1 MSFETFQTIIIIIA
15 AISLFVY
22 GLQSFSHEI
31 ENFGVERL
39 QKWIGKITK
48 LPLGVF
54 LLGGIITAVV
64 QSSTMVSSLTVS
76 LVSSGVLSFKDS
88 LLILLGT
95 NVGTTST
102 GWIVTFQSN
111 LLGPIFIVLGTLIS
125 MIPTRIATLGKSI
138 FYFGFI
144 FFSLTFISQ
153 AMEPLRNDPLLV
165 EILSKASNPLL
176 GILYGIVI
184 TVIIQSSS
192 VVVGLVI
199 VLISQ
204 GVITL
209 DSAIPIVVGAN
220 IGTTSTALL
229 VSFKLSPLSRLT
241 ALSASTFN
249 LIGVLLLLPFL
260 GALERFVESVASNPT
275 VQVALAFTISNT
287 LTSVFFL
294 IFLNPTVRLLKKHR
308 WYKEYEASLGVGI
321 QQ

>member
-31 ENFGVERL
+31 ENLGVEKL
-39 QKWIGKITK
+39 QKWIGRITAV
-48 LPLGVF
+48 PMGGF
-54 LLGGIITAVV
+54 LLGGVVTAII

-76 LVSSGVLSFKDS
+76 LVSSGVLTFKDS

-111 LLGPIFIVLGTLIS
+111 LLGPVFIVLGTLIS
-125 MIPTRIATLGKSI
+125 MIPTKIATLGKSI

-153 AMEPLRNDPLLV
+153 SMEPLRNDPLLV
-165 EILSKASNPLL
+165 EILSKASNPFL

-229 VSFKLSPLSRLT
+229 VSLKLSPLSRLT

-249 LIGVLLLLPFL
+249 LVGVLILLPFL
-260 GALERFVESVASNPT
+260 NALERFVEGVSVNPAI
-275 VQVALAFTISNT
+275 QVALAFTISNT

-294 IFLNPTVRLLKKHR
+294 IFLSPTVRLLQKHK
-308 WYKEYEASLGVGI
+308 WYKEVQNGLE
-321 QQ
+321 

>member
-1 MSFETFQTIIIIIA
+1 MSFQTFQTIIIIIA

-22 GLQSFSHEI
+22 GLQSFSQEI
-31 ENFGVERL
+31 ESFGVEKL
-39 QKWIGKITK
+39 QKWIGKVTSV
-48 LPLGVF
+48 PLGGF
-54 LLGGIITAVV
+54 FLGGAITAVV

-76 LVSSGVLSFKDS
+76 LVSSGVLTFKDS

-95 NVGTTST
+95 NVGTTAT
-102 GWIVTFQSN
+102 GWIVTLQSN

-144 FFSLTFISQ
+144 FFSLSFISQ

-165 EILSKASNPLL
+165 ETLSKASNPFL

-199 VLISQ
+199 ILITQ

-220 IGTTSTALL
+220 VGTTSTALL
-229 VSFKLSPLSRLT
+229 VSLKLSPLSKLT

-249 LIGVLLLLPFL
+249 LVGVLLILPFL
-260 GALERFVESVASNPT
+260 NALERLVENVTANPAI
-275 VQVALAFTISNT
+275 QVALAFTISNT
-287 LTSVFFL
+287 VTSVFFL
-294 IFLNPTVRLLKKHR
+294 IFLNPTLRLLKKHK
-308 WYKEYEASLGVGI
+308 WYKEAGASA
-321 QQ
+321 

>member
-1 MSFETFQTIIIIIA
+1 MTFETFQTFILIIA

-22 GLQSFSHEI
+22 GLQSFSQEI
-31 ENFGVERL
+31 ENLGVDRL
-39 QKWIGKITK
+39 QKWIGKITSI
-48 LPLGVF
+48 PMGGF
-54 LLGGIITAVV
+54 LLGGVVTAII

-76 LVSSGVLSFKDS
+76 LVSSGVITFKES

-95 NVGTTST
+95 NIGTTST
-102 GWIVTFQSN
+102 GWIVSFQSY

-125 MIPTRIATLGKSI
+125 MIPTRIATIGKSI

-144 FFSLTFISQ
+144 FFSLSFISQ
-153 AMEPLRNDPLLV
+153 AMEPLRNNPMLI
-165 EILSKASNPLL
+165 EILSKASNPFL

-199 VLISQ
+199 ILISQ
-204 GVITL
+204 GIITL
-209 DSAIPIVVGAN
+209 ESAIPIVVGAN
-220 IGTTSTALL
+220 VGTTSTALL

-249 LIGVLLLLPFL
+249 LVGVLLLLPFL
-260 GALERFVESVASNPT
+260 GILEWFVESVTLNPT
-275 VQVALAFTISNT
+275 IQVALAFTVSNT

-294 IFLNPTVRLLKKHR
+294 IFLNPTMRLLQKHK
-308 WYKEYEASLGVGI
+308 WYKESL
-321 QQ
+321 QSKTS

>member
-22 GLQSFSHEI
+22 GLQSFSQEI
-31 ENFGVERL
+31 ENFGVEKL
-39 QKWIGKITK
+39 QNWIGKITAV
-48 LPLGVF
+48 PLGGF

-76 LVSSGVLSFKDS
+76 LVSSGVLAFKDS

-95 NVGTTST
+95 NVGTTAT
-102 GWIVTFQSN
+102 GWIVTLQSH
-111 LLGPIFIVLGTLIS
+111 LLGPVFIVLGTLIS
-125 MIPTRIATLGKSI
+125 MIPTRISTLGKSI

-144 FFSLTFISQ
+144 FFSLSFISQ
-153 AMEPLRNDPLLV
+153 AMEPLRSNPLLIEV
-165 EILSKASNPLL
+165 LSKASNPFL
-176 GILYGIVI
+176 GILYGIII

-199 VLISQ
+199 VLITQ

-220 IGTTSTALL
+220 VGTTSTALL
-229 VSFKLSPLSRLT
+229 VSFKLSPLSKLT
-241 ALSASTFN
+241 ALAASTFN
-249 LIGVLLLLPFL
+249 VFGVLLLLPFL
-260 GALERFVESVASNPT
+260 NLLERFVESVTSNPA

-294 IFLNPTVRLLKKHR
+294 IFLNPTIRLLQKHK
-308 WYKEYEASLGVGI
+308 WYKEAQDMVV
-321 QQ
+321 

>member
-22 GLQSFSHEI
+22 GLQSFSQEI
-31 ENFGVERL
+31 ENFGVEKL
-39 QKWIGKITK
+39 QNWIGKLTSV
-48 LPLGVF
+48 PLGGF
-54 LLGGIITAVV
+54 LLGGIMTAIV

-76 LVSSGVLSFKDS
+76 LVSSGVLTFKES

-102 GWIVTFQSN
+102 GWIVTFQSH
-111 LLGPIFIVLGTLIS
+111 LLGPVFIVLGTLIS
-125 MIPTRIATLGKSI
+125 MVPTKISTLGKSI

-144 FFSLTFISQ
+144 FFSLSFISQ
-153 AMEPLRNDPLLV
+153 AMEPLRNDPQLI

-199 VLISQ
+199 VLITQ

-220 IGTTSTALL
+220 VGTTSTALL
-229 VSFKLSPLSRLT
+229 VSLKLSPLSRLT

-249 LIGVLLLLPFL
+249 LVGVLLLLPFL
-260 GALERFVESVASNPT
+260 GLLGRFVESVTNNLA

-287 LTSVFFL
+287 ITSLFFL
-294 IFLNPTVRLLKKHR
+294 IFLNPTIKLLQKHR
-308 WYKEYEASLGVGI
+308 WYKEVHKA
-321 QQ
+321 

>member
-48 LPLGVF
+48 LPLGGF

-260 GALERFVESVASNPT
+260 NTLERFVESVASNPT

-308 WYKEYEASLGVGI
+308 WYKEYEASLRG
-321 QQ
+321 

>member
-1 MSFETFQTIIIIIA
+1 MSYETFQTLVIIIA
-15 AISLFVY
+15 AISLFIY
-22 GLQSFSHEI
+22 GLQNFSQEI
-31 ENFGVERL
+31 ENLGVENL
-39 QKWIGKITK
+39 QNWIGRITAF
-48 LPLGVF
+48 PLGGF
-54 LLGGIITAVV
+54 MLGGVITAII

-76 LVSSGVLSFKDS
+76 LVSSGVLSFRES

-95 NVGTTST
+95 NIGTTAT
-102 GWIVTFQSN
+102 GWIVTFESN

-125 MIPTRIATLGKSI
+125 MIPTRIATIGKSI

-144 FFSLTFISQ
+144 FFSLSFISQ
-153 AMEPLRNDPLLV
+153 AMEPVRNNPLLIEV
-165 EILSKASNPLL
+165 LSKASNPFL
-176 GILYGIVI
+176 GILYGIII

-249 LIGVLLLLPFL
+249 FVGVLLLLPFFGL
-260 GALERFVESVASNPT
+260 LERFVMSVASNPT

-294 IFLNPTVRLLKKHR
+294 IFLNPTIRLLQKHK
-308 WYKEYEASLGVGI
+308 WYKEHLISSK
-321 QQ
+321 QN

>member
-15 AISLFVY
+15 AISLFIY

-48 LPLGVF
+48 IPLGGF

-95 NVGTTST
+95 NVGTTAT

-260 GALERFVESVASNPT
+260 STLERFVESITSNPT
-275 VQVALAFTISNT
+275 VQIALAFTISNT
-287 LTSVFFL
+287 LTSIFFL
-294 IFLNPTVRLLKKHR
+294 IFLSPTIKLLKKHR
-308 WYKEYEASLGVGI
+308 WYKEAMIDVKK
-321 QQ
+321 